1 MNPSKRTIAER
12 NFLLATNTHRS
23 RSTST
28 DIKEETADRA
38 WNDPQFTAHE
48 HLDFCNA
55 ISGDD
60 LARIAAFEP
69 KREPSLWADVL
80 KEGAR
85 HVRSAA

>member
-1 MNPSKRTIAER
+1 MNPADPNLSERHLKIAQNTR
-12 NFLLATNTHRS
+12 SARLATV
-23 RSTST
+23 
-28 DIKEETADRA
+28 
-38 WNDPQFTAHE
+38 AHE
-48 HLDFCNA
+48 AKFTREIHEGKYSAPEFLDFTSA

-69 KREPSLWADVL
+69 KREPSLWSDVL

>member
-1 MNPSKRTIAER
+1 MHYSLGQRHLNHASHTRQSVNHPVEVHVDSIDRIWDGETY
-12 NFLLATNTHRS
+12 S
-23 RSTST
+23 R
-28 DIKEETADRA
+28 
-38 WNDPQFTAHE
+38 PE
-48 HLDFCNA
+48 HLDEYSA